1 MIQPV
6 STLADNLRSIREKRS
21 LSLDKLSEM
30 TGVSKSMLRQ
40 IEIDQSS
47 PTIATIWKIANGL
60 RVPFTALLKKEAQK
74 TTLRAFKEGTPLTG
88 DSRGYRLYPLIEF
101 SPERSFELYYVEI
114 EPQAALGADPHQ
126 GNAEEHVFV
135 LKGQIE
141 ITVESEIHRVVS
153 ESFISFQANHA
164 HRYRNPGDKK
174 AAAIM
179 LISYMP

>member
-1 MIQPV
+1 M
-6 STLADNLRSIREKRS
+6 
-21 LSLDKLSEM
+21 
-30 TGVSKSMLRQ
+30 
-40 IEIDQSS
+40 
-47 PTIATIWKIANGL
+47 
-60 RVPFTALLKKEAQK
+60 LKKEPQK
-74 TTLRAFKEGTPLTG
+74 TTLRSFKEGTPLTG
-88 DSRGYRLYPLIEF
+88 DSQGYRLYPLIAF

-114 EPQAALGADPHQ
+114 EPQTALEADPHQ

-141 ITVESEIHRVVS
+141 ITTESETHQVAS

-164 HRYRNPGDKK
+164 HRYRNLGDQK